1 MLSTTSG
8 PIGVNVSYLLN
19 TKLSHMHVFSKTRAT
34 VILQANSF
42 LVTHSLLVTTTRI
55 LNYGTSAGVSHR
67 QLIFRDR
74 HCAYTLCMTLVFQQS
89 HKVSVAP
96 SSLELFIEQ

>member
-34 VILQANSF
+34 VTLQANSF
-42 LVTHSLLVTTTRI
+42 SVTHSLLVTTCI
-55 LNYGTSAGVSHR
+55 LNHGTSAGVSHR

-96 SSLELFIEQ
+96 SSLGLFIEQ